1 MTFTPGS
8 FDPER
13 TDTIEAQKKLQEDDV
28 SAEKEFADAQ
38 NILKSTGEALYG
50 LGLAS
55 VFFATGGSL
64 QAVNAV
70 NALRNK
76 IQGKPYNIPTV
87 NPTAIDPAT
96 NLITSVSPYEIT
108 SESGTEIVSQ
118 LKDKITSNSPI
129 TITSTGNVPNIV
141 AQKDKY
147 EGLEGEEVVEK
158 YMKDQGIELTQ
169 DDTDPVLDL
178 LTGAQ
183 IRTKRVSRKT
193 IRNLL
198 LQYPNISDDRVER
211 YITLNERGVE
221 DVAKTIK
228 FLNNLYAQNTPS
240 GEDLEDVAAEFSV
253 IFGVDATVQDL
264 QNIIEE
270 RGNLAFKT
278 ASMDEPFIIRNL
290 EELQAAYFDRLNVLK
305 KANVFDEGHIFA
317 VNNLL
322 RDKNVT
328 NIATYRSNVEP
339 EIARSIEQLI
349 DKQTLEELIS
359 PGQGP
364 AYIEKVVLGNRSRKD
379 ENDPDKAIARVF
391 GAAYGVEEDF
401 LNFMFPNQTVASKV
415 PPDLKDTFVDLYNKE
430 LTALLQNFPKSKPG
444 QGGLK
449 LGIFTLQ
456 KLKDQ
461 IQNLVAEEM
470 NLASGLAKALSETEY
485 QRIKKQ
491 NPEILLYLDERFGGK
506 EQYVVPDKPARRIRR
521 KGIDTKGLNEFRIGS
536 SWDIGE

>member
-28 SAEKEFADAQ
+28 SAQEEFDKAQ
-38 NILKSTGEALYG
+38 RPINFLYKAGKAASDLFGPAG
-50 LGLAS
+50 LGDLFDWLKGRAEGKQEDIPVS
-55 VFFATGGSL
+55 VLNVLPKDNTK
-64 QAVNAV
+64 
-70 NALRNK
+70 AL
-76 IQGKPYNIPTV
+76 
-87 NPTAIDPAT
+87 
-96 NLITSVSPYEIT
+96 
-108 SESGTEIVSQ
+108 VSQ
-118 LKDKITSNSPI
+118 TS
-129 TITSTGNVPNIV
+129 TITPSVLDIFGGTATP
-141 AQKDKY
+141 AQKKLINNLKLKLDDKNKNIY
-147 EGLEGEEVVEK
+147 DGLEGEEVVKK
-158 YMKDQGIELTQ
+158 YMENQGIELTQ
-169 DDTDPVLDL
+169 DDTDPLLDL

-183 IRTKRVSRKT
+183 IRTKRVNRKT
-193 IRNLL
+193 IKNLL
-198 LQYPNISDDRVER
+198 LQYPNISDDKVER

-270 RGNLAFKT
+270 RGNLTFKT
-278 ASMDEPFIIRNL
+278 ASMDQPFIIRNL

-364 AYIEKVVLGNRSRKD
+364 TYLEQVVLGNRSRKD

-415 PPDLKDTFVDLYNKE
+415 PPDLKDTFVYLYNKE
-430 LTALLQNFPKSKPG
+430 LAALLQNFPKSKPG

-521 KGIDTKGLNEFRIGS
+521 KGIDTKGLDEFRVGS

>member
-28 SAEKEFADAQ
+28 SAQEEFDKAQ
-38 NILKSTGEALYG
+38 RPINFLYKAGKAASDLFGPAG
-50 LGLAS
+50 LGDLFDWLKGRAEGKQEDIPVS
-55 VFFATGGSL
+55 VLNVLPKDNTK
-64 QAVNAV
+64 
-70 NALRNK
+70 AL
-76 IQGKPYNIPTV
+76 
-87 NPTAIDPAT
+87 
-96 NLITSVSPYEIT
+96 
-108 SESGTEIVSQ
+108 VSQ
-118 LKDKITSNSPI
+118 TS
-129 TITSTGNVPNIV
+129 TITPSVLDIFGGTATP
-141 AQKDKY
+141 AQKKLINNLKLKLDDKNKNIY
-147 EGLEGEEVVEK
+147 DGLEGEEVIKK
-158 YMKDQGIELTQ
+158 YMENQGIELTQ
-169 DDTDPVLDL
+169 DDEDPVLDL

-183 IRTKRVSRKT
+183 IRTKRVNRKT

-198 LQYPNISDDRVER
+198 VQYPNISDDRVDR
-211 YITLNERGVE
+211 YIKLNERGVE

-270 RGNLAFKT
+270 RGNLVFKT
-278 ASMDEPFIIRNL
+278 ASMDKPFIIRNL

-305 KANVFDEGHIFA
+305 KANVFDEGHVFA

-364 AYIEKVVLGNRSRKD
+364 AYLEQVVLGNRSRKD

-401 LNFMFPNQTVASKV
+401 LNFMLPNQTVASKV

-444 QGGLK
+444 QGPSIASPGEGGVQF
-449 LGIFTLQ
+449 GIFTLQ

-470 NLASGLAKALSETEY
+470 GLASGLAKALSETEY
-485 QRIKKQ
+485 QRIKKE

-506 EQYVVPDKPARRIRR
+506 EQYVVPDKPAKRIRR
-521 KGIDTKGLNEFRIGS
+521 KGIDTRGLNEFRVGS